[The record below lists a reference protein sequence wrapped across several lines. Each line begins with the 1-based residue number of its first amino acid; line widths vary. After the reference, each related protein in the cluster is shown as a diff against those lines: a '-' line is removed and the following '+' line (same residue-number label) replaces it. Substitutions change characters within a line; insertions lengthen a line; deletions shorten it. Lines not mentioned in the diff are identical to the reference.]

1 MGMQDGE
8 LNPEEIKSGKDRNR
22 SRAEGV
28 TMARQVVGN
37 IGMFYAAY
45 RLSQHG
51 WNVMP
56 TSRNARGVDLLAYDV
71 SAHIFKGIQVK
82 ALSRRDNVR
91 LGNTLD
97 KFMGDWWIIVTNAAT
112 TVPVCFIMEPREVKQ
127 LARRSEKKAATLF
140 IDSSPINTTRT
151 NSARHGT
158 GLGAATLPYRKWA
171 LQSYQSLRSCGSVS
185 RT

>member
-22 SRAEGV
+22 SCAEGV

-71 SAHIFKGIQVK
+71 SAHIFKRHPGQG
-82 ALSRRDNVR
+82 ALKTRQRPSR
-91 LGNTLD
+91 
-97 KFMGDWWIIVTNAAT
+97 
-112 TVPVCFIMEPREVKQ
+112 Q
-127 LARRSEKKAATLF
+127 YAR
-140 IDSSPINTTRT
+140 
-151 NSARHGT
+151 
-158 GLGAATLPYRKWA
+158 
-171 LQSYQSLRSCGSVS
+171 
-185 RT
+185 